1 MTSVVEWLLALALQ
15 FAPPSAALQFPGY
28 VETADAARARYT
40 IIVEDIVAVTQA
52 HEPLPGL
59 TRTESAA
66 FLLAMAIGETALALD
81 ADKGPCFRGRHL
93 GRNYAGRCDS
103 GHAVGVLQVQ
113 LASGRAEHFTDRRK
127 LLAVGLKALRG
138 SLWAC
143 WRLPVTERL
152 AAYGS
157 GSCANEGG
165 KAGSR
170 KRFALFGQIFNAKL
184 APAWPAVAPESAR

>member
-1 MTSVVEWLLALALQ
+1 MTAVVEWLLALALQ
-15 FAPPSAALQFPGY
+15 FAPPSQALRFPGY
-28 VETADAARARYT
+28 DETADAARARYAV
-40 IIVEDIVAVTQA
+40 IAEDIAAVVQS

-59 TRTESAA
+59 TRVESAA
-66 FLLAMAIGETALALD
+66 FVLAMAVGESALALD

-103 GHAVGVLQVQ
+103 GRAVGVLQVQ
-113 LASGRAEHFTDRRK
+113 LASGRAEHFADRRK
-127 LLAVGLKALRG
+127 LLAVGLEALRG

-143 WRLPVTERL
+143 VSLPVDERL
-152 AAYGS
+152 AAYAS

-170 KRFALFGQIFNAKL
+170 KRWALFSQILNARP
-184 APAWPAVAPESAR
+184 APKAAK